1 MKFTGSYSINN
12 PYPNLNP
19 RVHIAC
25 DSQLVTQ
32 CQILTGQLL
41 TIHHVKHAVTLNF
54 GYNELFMLL
63 CAVVVFLSAH
73 VMETAYL
80 FLLFPTSAHNC
91 LQCLHTNTVT
101 PIILDSLNCSSY
113 VILVLPAVIN
123 KT

>member
-19 RVHIAC
+19 RVHIVC

-63 CAVVVFLSAH
+63 CAVVVFF
-73 VMETAYL
+73 VCTCNG
-80 FLLFPTSAHNC
+80 NC
-91 LQCLHTNTVT
+91 LSFFIV
-101 PIILDSLNCSSY
+101 SY
-113 VILVLPAVIN
+113 LS
-123 KT
+123 T